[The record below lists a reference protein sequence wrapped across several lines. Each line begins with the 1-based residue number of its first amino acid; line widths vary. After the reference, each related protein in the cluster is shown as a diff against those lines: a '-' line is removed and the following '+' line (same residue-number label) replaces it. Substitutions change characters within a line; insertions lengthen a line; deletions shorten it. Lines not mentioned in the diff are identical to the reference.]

1 MSAMSFGRRHPLPDR
16 ITRAPVSA
24 AENPSAHMI
33 DAVREL
39 EHCANAATDLV
50 AMLSSAYTLQERL
63 QPECAI
69 AAGAALTG
77 EFALRATGVP
87 LPEKGPVPANLTN
100 DVLFAGAREGRPTA
114 WMFLMHAAVEAG
126 LASYEVP
133 DIAAVAARIA
143 VADGF
148 SLSVPEQHVPHEWLP
163 NVAPRFR
170 YRVIGVAD
178 AHDLSLRAMT
188 IALAAATG
196 QLIIRTRD
204 DLPPLIGL
212 TLAAEIMLG
221 AARMAPLPEAVTA

>member
-1 MSAMSFGRRHPLPDR
+1 MSFGRRQPLPDR
-16 ITRAPVSA
+16 IYRAPVSA

-39 EHCANAATDLV
+39 EHCANAATDLL
-50 AMLSSAYTLQERL
+50 AMLSSAYTLQEQL
-63 QPECAI
+63 QPESAI

-77 EFALRATGVP
+77 EFALRAAGMP
-87 LPEKGPVPANLTN
+87 LPENGLVSADLTS

-114 WMFLMHAAVEAG
+114 WMFLMHASVEAG
-126 LASYEVP
+126 LASYDVP
-133 DIAAVAARIA
+133 DIEAVAARIA
-143 VADGF
+143 AVDGF
-148 SLSVPEQHVPHEWLP
+148 PPLSVPEQHVPHEWPP

-178 AHDLSLRAMT
+178 VHDLSLRAVT

-196 QLIIRTRD
+196 QIIIRVRD

-221 AARMAPLPEAVTA
+221 AARMVPLPQAVTA